1 MLSSLKRDTVA
12 LQRLDLK
19 DGRLIKTLAASD
31 ACDVG
36 GVSIDEKTKQPR
48 AVAFTLARTER
59 TFFDRVFAADYAWLE
74 AAAGGAEVRACLV
87 RRRERRRRAARRGA
101 FDGGRGGGG
110 RRGEELLSFDGGR
123 GGGGRRGG
131 ALLSFD
137 GGSLRGG
144 ATTSSSGT
152 IITSSQ
158 LRE

>member
-87 RRRERRRRAARRGA
+87 RRREKRRRAARRGA
-101 FDGGRGGGG
+101 FIVRRRERRRRAARRCAFIVRRREPEG
-110 RRGEELLSFDGGR
+110 RRHHV
-123 GGGGRRGG
+123 
-131 ALLSFD
+131 
-137 GGSLRGG
+137 
-144 ATTSSSGT
+144 
-152 IITSSQ
+152 I
-158 LRE
+158 